1 MNESLLDW
9 LLEDYILGPTGL
21 GNENISGF
29 FLDDYWCYE
38 DAGDGPSCRLVGPAE
53 TETHVL
59 EDLGMAAAEVKPM
72 AMAWRANKDAISRA
86 IHAHNGSNVCG

>member
-38 DAGDGPSCRLVGPAE
+38 DAGDGIDFMQSLSPWLRMELKEHLNGILYSSIIA
-53 TETHVL
+53 VL
-59 EDLGMAAAEVKPM
+59 
-72 AMAWRANKDAISRA
+72 
-86 IHAHNGSNVCG
+86 